1 MTDLNQA
8 IQLIRQGQKFEAQR
22 ILQEIIKTEPKNIPA
37 WFWYVETCATTE
49 RRIQVLET
57 CLKMNPGNLQV
68 EQALQTFRNSQ
79 PPVPAPPKVE
89 PPAYQSNTPEPQKND
104 DLYSYTSF
112 RSDSFEQTQ
121 SYEEDKSPAYDSP
134 LYEYETFRTNSSVKE
149 ESQKKQ
155 PWEMDLSTYEDN
167 SMLAKSKK
175 VRRSYSAFDVW
186 LTALTSQDE
195 KSYADLLEDPEAG
208 LERAFSW
215 VAIAGLITALTVPV
229 QYFLNPNLGE
239 LLDIPELQRQVGNM
253 TPNAFIII
261 LTMISFVTAPIGAIL
276 NLALS
281 GGIQNLLARFFG
293 GGGNFKRTAY
303 ALSAFLAPMAVVTS
317 LVAIVPVAGSCL
329 SFPLGIYSFILNVR
343 ALKASHSLT
352 NGAAIGVLLAP
363 SILVIIF
370 GCLFLFMSGTS
381 LSSS

>member
-1 MTDLNQA
+1 MSNLNQA
-8 IQLIRQGQKFEAQR
+8 IQFIRQGQKFEAQR
-22 ILQEIIKTEPKNIPA
+22 ILQEIIKTEPQNIPA
-37 WFWYVETCATTE
+37 WFWYVETCTTTE

-57 CLKMNPGNLQV
+57 CLKMNPGNQQV
-68 EQALQTFRNSQ
+68 EQALRQFRSSQ
-79 PPVPAPPKVE
+79 PSVPAPPKVA
-89 PPAYQSNTPEPQKND
+89 PPTYQNIDPEPKKND
-104 DLYSYTSF
+104 DLYGYTSF
-112 RSDSFEQTQ
+112 RSDSYEQPR
-121 SYEEDKSPAYDSP
+121 SYVEEDKDPAYDSP
-134 LYEYETFRTNSSVKE
+134 LDEYETFRTKAE
-149 ESQKKQ
+149 PPKKQ
-155 PWEMDLSTYEDN
+155 PWEMDLSAYEDN
-167 SMLAKSKK
+167 SMLSKSKK

-239 LLDIPELQRQVGNM
+239 LLDIPQLQRQVGNM

-303 ALSAFLAPMAVVTS
+303 ALSAFLAPMAVLTS
-317 LVAIVPVAGSCL
+317 LVAIVPVAGGCL
-329 SFPLGIYSFILNVR
+329 SFPLGIYSFVLNVR

-370 GCLFLFMSGTS
+370 GCLFFFMSGTS